1 MEMKRRRSLMYV
13 SWRRVGGAVA
23 VRRIE
28 VVSTRSLQSDDA
40 LSRFR
45 DDT

>member
-1 MEMKRRRSLMYV
+1 MYV

-23 VRRIE
+23 VRWIE
-28 VVSTRSLQSDDA
+28 VVLTRLSQSDDA